1 MNFYHPFRLP
11 GSLRNSLIALSA
23 SACFLTFWAGSL
35 YAASPS
41 KVVKTIFDTE
51 MSSDCDGAGALV
63 VLNHLADCGE
73 AEILAC
79 VADAVEPGQSIA
91 ATISAINTYYGR
103 PQIPIGTYQSQ
114 RVRPG
119 KSKYTTQIRD
129 GFSHNAL
136 PDDQQP
142 RALDVYRRA
151 LADAPDGSVTIISL
165 GFLVNLRDLLE
176 SKPDAASPLSGVDL
190 ARQKVTRLVVVG
202 GRFKPQDWNH
212 TTPEYNFGG
221 GEAASAPNTQYV
233 VEHWPTEILFSGL
246 EIGQGIATGPVLAS
260 APPSNPLRRIYE
272 LFGSL
277 ANGRSSWCQI
287 AVLAAV
293 RDPELYWDVKRDGYC
308 QVTSSGLNTWA
319 PEPHR
324 GHSYLAYKTAQPGKV
339 TEAQMAKLIG
349 DMMVAPPSEK
359 SSNGSGQP

>member
-1 MNFYHPFRLP
+1 MTILCNIRLQIS
-11 GSLRNSLIALSA
+11 GSKWFGAFA
-23 SACFLTFWAGSL
+23 AGACFLAFGAENL
-35 YAASPS
+35 CADAPS
-41 KVVKTIFDTE
+41 KPVKAIFDSE
-51 MSSDCDGAGALV
+51 MSSDCDGAGALA

-79 VADAVEPGQSIA
+79 VADAVEPEHAIA

-119 KSKYTTQIRD
+119 KSKFTTQIRD
-129 GFSHNAL
+129 EFPHSAFA
-136 PDDQQP
+136 DDQQP
-142 RALDVYRRA
+142 RAVDVYRKA

-176 SKPDAASPLSGVDL
+176 STPDAASPLPGVEL
-190 ARQKVTRLVVVG
+190 ARQKVKRLVVVG
-202 GRFKPQDWNH
+202 GRFKPQDWNSK
-212 TTPEYNFGG
+212 TPEYNFGG

-233 VEHWPTEILFSGL
+233 VEHWPTEILFSGM

-260 APPSNPLRRIYE
+260 APPENPLRRIYE

-277 ANGRSSWCQI
+277 TNGRSSWCQI

-293 RDPELYWDVKRDGYC
+293 RDPELYWDVQRDGYC
-308 QVTSSGLNTWA
+308 QVTDAGLNTWA
-319 PEPHR
+319 QEPHR

-339 TEAQMAKLIG
+339 TELQMEKLIG
-349 DMMVAPPSEK
+349 DMMVAPPSQK
-359 SSNGSGQP
+359 IK